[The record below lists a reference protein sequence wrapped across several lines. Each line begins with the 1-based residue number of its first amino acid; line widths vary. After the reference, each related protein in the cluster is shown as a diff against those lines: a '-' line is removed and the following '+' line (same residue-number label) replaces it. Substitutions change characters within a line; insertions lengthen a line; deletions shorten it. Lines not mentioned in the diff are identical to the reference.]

1 MTFSNL
7 LDIYYKRKYMP
18 RPKLKNEDK
27 KIKVSITLSKEIN
40 NKLEKLTNNKSNFI
54 EDLIKNIK

>member
-1 MTFSNL
+1 
-7 LDIYYKRKYMP
+7 MP
-18 RPKLKNEDK
+18 RPKIKNEDK